1 MFHLAP
7 YTWFIRT
14 QYINQSVYLTR
25 MWEEFN
31 GKGALRSVWMV
42 ALNLLLQKEVIN
54 LSQFVNLTISS
65 QNLIVVFF

>member
-1 MFHLAP
+1 
-7 YTWFIRT
+7 
-14 QYINQSVYLTR
+14 

-42 ALNLLLQKEVIN
+42 ALNFLLQKEVIN

-65 QNLIVVFF
+65 QNLIVVVF